1 MKKVIN
7 GRLYDT
13 DKARRIGYDDGGT
26 DSMTV
31 WSETLYQKRTGEYF
45 IHGEGGAM
53 TKYAASTEYGNW
65 RSGQKIIPL
74 TAATAREW
82 AEEHLTADAYANIFG
97 LPDEGESVEALNVQ
111 IDAALMARIRAKA
124 ADAGISIRECVETAL
139 KNNV

>member
-13 DKARRIGYDDGGT
+13 DKARRIGRDDGGS

-82 AEEHLTADAYANIFG
+82 AEEHLTADEYADIFG
-97 LPDEGESVEALNVQ
+97 LPEEGEDAETLHAQ
-111 IDAALMARIRAKA
+111 IDAALMARLRARA
-124 ADAGISIRECVETAL
+124 ADDGISLRECLERVLSAAL
-139 KNNV
+139 